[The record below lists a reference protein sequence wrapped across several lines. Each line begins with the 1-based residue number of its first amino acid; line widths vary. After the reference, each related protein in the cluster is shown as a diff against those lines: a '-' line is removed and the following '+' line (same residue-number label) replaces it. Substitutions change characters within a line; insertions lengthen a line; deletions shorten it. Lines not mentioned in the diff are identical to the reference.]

1 MPQGPCSYANDALA
15 TFGRPVPGG
24 YTAWTWIDRAV
35 AWFNVINLCGIIRT
49 WPVPGAASTPR
60 AHSVWPSPHA
70 SPAPCAGPLAQWI
83 GVAILAIIAVTYP
96 VSKSKE
102 VRGMMREFLCWH
114 IAWHYVPNILALA
127 FIACYVP

>member
-1 MPQGPCSYANDALA
+1 MALFAHGPCQARHPP
-15 TFGRPVPGG
+15 RPH
-24 YTAWTWIDRAV
+24 T
-35 AWFNVINLCGIIRT
+35 LCG
-49 WPVPGAASTPR
+49 
-60 AHSVWPSPHA
+60 PSPRA
-70 SPAPCAGPLAQWI
+70 SPALCAGPLAQWI